1 MRRVIKRFIKNK
13 VFDRN
18 CIQSWSYSL
27 KHVKHKT
34 VSSSLLKAR
43 YGFER
48 TNAHFQ
54 FWFHIFFSF
63 CLSIYL
69 FKNSES
75 LSVSFYD
82 FIWVIL
88 WMSSLSLISSSLP
101 FTTFMTTILP
111 PFISFLN
118 IKYICGEKSA
128 LFPLNGSIIDVHP
141 LLLFS
146 FSHQNHIHIF
156 TFSFSFKFGQ

>member
-1 MRRVIKRFIKNK
+1 
-13 VFDRN
+13 
-18 CIQSWSYSL
+18 
-27 KHVKHKT
+27 
-34 VSSSLLKAR
+34 
-43 YGFER
+43 
-48 TNAHFQ
+48 
-54 FWFHIFFSF
+54 
-63 CLSIYL
+63 
-69 FKNSES
+69 
-75 LSVSFYD
+75 
-82 FIWVIL
+82 
-88 WMSSLSLISSSLP
+88 
-101 FTTFMTTILP
+101 MTTILP

>member
-1 MRRVIKRFIKNK
+1 MWNIKLFHRLCWKRDMALKEKTRIFNFDFIFFFSLSFYLSFFKFRIFVCFFLRFYL
-13 VFDRN
+13 
-18 CIQSWSYSL
+18 SYS
-27 KHVKHKT
+27 V
-34 VSSSLLKAR
+34 
-43 YGFER
+43 
-48 TNAHFQ
+48 N
-54 FWFHIFFSF
+54 I
-63 CLSIYL
+63 I
-69 FKNSES
+69 
-75 LSVSFYD
+75 
-82 FIWVIL
+82 
-88 WMSSLSLISSSLP
+88 SLSLFSSTLP